1 MTRLPAFLTMML
13 GLMLAATCL
22 LWPAEAK
29 ASVTCSFTSR
39 SIAFGS
45 SSTATGSI
53 GYSCTGTDLL
63 GTSFTLCSTLGTPS
77 AGTSSLPKMTSG
89 INQLGFNLYTDSAR
103 TQLWANSTV
112 ISKAISIPGTLF
124 GTTVT
129 GSIPFYG
136 TIPAGQSPVSGNYS
150 ANFSG
155 TVMGVLVSGSCN
167 QSYSNIFTLFFFTGA
182 SSSLPATATIVNACT
197 VSSSSAL
204 ALGTVSAAASGVSG
218 STAISINCS
227 SGTAYYVGLSPSNG
241 NTVGG
246 GALSGTGINTDKP
259 PYQLRSVSSAGPV
272 WGNTATA
279 TSVGNG
285 VAGTGT
291 GSAQTLTAYATL
303 PSANFTPDS
312 YSDTVTVN
320 VNF

>member
-1 MTRLPAFLTMML
+1 LTRLPACLTLLL

-22 LWPAEAK
+22 LWPMRAE
-29 ASVTCSFTSR
+29 ASVTCSFTSA

-45 SSTATGSI
+45 SSTATGSL
-53 GYSCTGTDLL
+53 GYSCTGTDFL
-63 GTSFTLCSTLGTPS
+63 GSNFTLCSTLGAPS
-77 AGTSSLPKMTSG
+77 AGTSSLPAMTKGASH
-89 INQLGFNLYTDSAR
+89 LSFNLYTDSAR
-103 TQLWANSTV
+103 TQVWANSIT

-124 GTTVT
+124 GVTVT

-136 TIPAGQSPVSGNYS
+136 AIPAGQSPASGNYS
-150 ANFSG
+150 GSFGG
-155 TVMGVLVSGSCN
+155 TIMGVLVSGSCN
-167 QSYSNIFTLFFFTGA
+167 QSHSSFIPQFFFTGA
-182 SSSLPATATIVNACT
+182 SSTLSASATIVNACT
-197 VSSSSAL
+197 VTSSSAL

-241 NTVGG
+241 NVAGL

-259 PYQLRSVSSAGPV
+259 AYQLHSVSNAGPV

-279 TSVGNG
+279 TSVSNG

-291 GSAQTLTAYATL
+291 GSAQTLTTYATL
-303 PSANFTPDS
+303 PSANYTPDS